1 MHRFDPRGE
10 VNRAL
15 LVGVSVYDST
25 RPKDPHGVPGDLAAV
40 EHNLALLEGAL
51 LRGEVFRKG
60 EVVVSGSP
68 YLDAFSEALRTAAD
82 EAEGLLLFYFAGH
95 GAVPSAGDE
104 LWLQMRNA
112 RVVPGSRAVFPGAD
126 PFSSVLTVLATSRA
140 RHVVV
145 VLDCCNAG
153 NAAQVCE
160 ALADRRRFSVLMS
173 AQANNRIDAGDDATP
188 TPFTSELVRMLEE
201 VSTGRDGEVTFLDL
215 AETLT
220 AHMSARYT
228 TLRNE
233 PWEPQ
238 RWGDTDIV
246 LAGAA
251 PAPVPVDAVPVPPEQ
266 PSREPAKDHQG
277 RRTPP
282 AQPDEPTKGREA
294 RPPRPAVAIPPREQ
308 QTPPDHAPPGAKR
321 RAGEGRSR
329 PRAFALL
336 RSRGRRT
343 PSAGWAGRLLLWSRS
358 RPRRAVVAAA
368 VVLTGAGAGGHALLW
383 GTGPDQSSCGPTLEL
398 RLLTDPDLEP
408 TVRRAA
414 QAYLTSPANTTS
426 AGCRRSGITVYGAGA
441 ADAVTGFHDRSDPWQ
456 RPVSDEL
463 NPQRD
468 IGPQP
473 DIWIPATSAS
483 AARAQ
488 PVEPPRT
495 YVTLEPDSEP
505 FAYSPMV
512 LSVPQNIA
520 EESLRDRTGRPL
532 ATLRDKLLHRQRDAD
547 VRRTDPEY
555 TDSALLASV
564 GLYGAGTDVS
574 RAEGTVAQPG
584 PPAPT
589 GADLLCALPDHRDVD
604 KRTAALVPEFLMVSG
619 LGCDG
624 PTRTPRLAE
633 YPTDVPPLDPTF
645 VRVRWENAER
655 DRAARDDAVRRFHDW
670 LVGGT
675 TEDGPGGLDVFGED
689 GFRAVSGG
697 DFLGPRG
704 NDTGTLARPSP
715 LPAPARG
722 DALTTAL
729 ERYRNANGPGR
740 VLFLLDSSGSMGD
753 LWEGAG
759 GAPGILKQSLGGLG
773 GQDKYGVWA
782 VASRGSSPYDVLLP
796 FRRHSR
802 ADAER
807 TIDREAAVQDAEA
820 DPYAAL
826 TAALDYM
833 AGRGRDDERPQLI
846 VYVTDDEDNDR
857 FTAGKDLGRLLA
869 SAEDRG
875 VPVVMAA
882 LDGGGCDRDKPD
894 ARLSEASGGRCLD
907 TRADL
912 VAGLRDEVARTGT
925 GDE

>member
-1 MHRFDPRGE
+1 VHRFDPRGE

-15 LVGVSVYDST
+15 LVGVSAYDST

-60 EVVVSGSP
+60 EITVSGSP

-173 AQANNRIDAGDDATP
+173 TQANNRIDAGDDATP
-188 TPFTSELVRMLEE
+188 TPFTAELVRLLEGGADE
-201 VSTGRDGEVTFLDL
+201 PGGEVTFQEL
-215 AETLT
+215 AEALT
-220 AHMSARYT
+220 AHMSAHYT

-246 LAGAA
+246 LAGPA
-251 PAPVPVDAVPVPPEQ
+251 PASVPPDVVPVP
-266 PSREPAKDHQG
+266 
-277 RRTPP
+277 T
-282 AQPDEPTKGREA
+282 
-294 RPPRPAVAIPPREQ
+294 AV
-308 QTPPDHAPPGAKR
+308 TPPDGNPHGRRSHDGPARRSSTRRRDGQAGEAPRWRR
-321 RAGEGRSR
+321 RALARLVSLV
-329 PRAFALL
+329 RAVLTA
-336 RSRGRRT
+336 
-343 PSAGWAGRLLLWSRS
+343 AAVGRLLHWLRS
-358 RPRRAVVAAA
+358 RPRRTVVAVTVLSAA
-368 VVLTGAGAGGHALLW
+368 GIGGYAAW
-383 GTGPDQSSCGPTLEL
+383 GPGPDASPCGPPLEL
-398 RLLTDPDLEP
+398 RLLTDPDIES
-408 TVRRAA
+408 TVRKAKDA
-414 QAYLTSPANTTS
+414 FLTSPANTTS
-426 AGCRRSGITVYGAGA
+426 GGCRRVGITVYSAGA

-463 NPQRD
+463 DPQRD

-473 DIWIPATSAS
+473 DVWIPATSAS

-488 PVEPPRT
+488 PVEPPRK
-495 YVTLEPDSEP
+495 YVTLEPDAHP

-512 LSVPQNIA
+512 LSVPQNLA
-520 EESLRDRTGRPL
+520 EESVRHRTGSTF
-532 ATLRDKLLHRQRDAD
+532 ATLRDKLLRRQDDAD

-564 GLYGAGTDVS
+564 GLYGSGTSVG
-574 RAEGTVAQPG
+574 RAEGIVAQPG
-584 PPAPT
+584 PPSLT
-589 GADLLCALPDHRDVD
+589 GSDLLCTLPDHREVD
-604 KRTAALVPEFLMVSG
+604 ERTAALVPEFLMVSG

-633 YPTDVPPLDPTF
+633 YPTDVPPLVPTF
-645 VRVRWENAER
+645 VRVRWDGADR
-655 DRAARDDAVRRFHDW
+655 DRDARDEAVGRFHDW
-670 LVGGT
+670 LVSGGG
-675 TEDGPGGLDVFGED
+675 EERGGLDVFAQD

-697 DFLGPRG
+697 HAFLAAPRT
-704 NDTGTLARPSP
+704 DTGTLSRPGH
-715 LPAPARG
+715 LPGPATG
-722 DALTTAL
+722 DAMTTAL

-773 GQDKYGVWA
+773 DRDEYGIWA
-782 VASRGSSPYDVLLP
+782 VASRDGGPYEVLLP
-796 FRRHSR
+796 FDRHRR

-807 TIDREAAVQDAEA
+807 TIDRKAVVRDAEA
-820 DPYAAL
+820 DPDGAL

-846 VYVTDDEDNDR
+846 VYVTDDEDNNRLTGGD
-857 FTAGKDLGRLLA
+857 ALGGLLA
-869 SAEDRG
+869 SAEKRG

-894 ARLSEASGGRCLD
+894 ARISEASGGRCLD
-907 TRADL
+907 TRTDL